1 MPVFTIKSPDGRTF
15 DVTAPDGASKEE
27 VLAYAQ
33 KQFNSGSMKKVSG
46 PDPNAIPAKVGKD
59 AWEETLRKELD
70 DNPVKAKLAAA
81 GTALSNLW
89 EGGKQLVGAGDK
101 EAIANNSIIASEN
114 PGSAL
119 VGNIALGAAS
129 GAAAPVLNT
138 ARGAV
143 AGGAVM
149 GALQPTEMDNVFAGK
164 ALNTAIGLGAGLAGN
179 KLAGYVG
186 KNADGARMAHA
197 IRKSQNAPRD
207 ATIAAARDAGYTI
220 PPTAANPTWINR
232 TLESLAG
239 KEATRQAASV
249 SNQNVTN
256 SLSRKALGMADDV
269 GLTDDALY
277 AFRGTAAQP
286 YREVSALGPQ
296 AADALEQLKQARHDA
311 TVYFKHYDRSA
322 DPASL
327 KQANSL
333 KAAAEALEQQLEQF
347 ATAAGRPELIPA
359 LREARKQVAKSYTIE
374 RALNDSTGNVDARA
388 LAAALRGGAPLS
400 DELETVARFA
410 SAFPGANRTPEAIG
424 GDGVSKLKFA
434 LSALMG
440 TSGAAAGGPLGA
452 AAGAVPFLAPDVTRS
467 LILSSPYQA
476 AMATPK
482 YGIGAGKKL
491 AEAILASRYS
501 PMGLAGGAVPS
512 LSE

>member
-1 MPVFTIKSPDGRTF
+1 MPTYEV
-15 DVTAPDGASKEE
+15 DVGGATYEVDAPDEKTAWRW
-27 VLAYAQ
+27 ANATAQ
-33 KQFNSGSMKKVSG
+33 TPTG
-46 PDPNAIPAKVGKD
+46 PDPNARQAKIGKD
-59 AWEETLRKELD
+59 AWADTLRQELR
-70 DNPVKAKLAAA
+70 DNPAQAKIAAA

-89 EGGKQLVGAGDK
+89 EGGKQLFGFGDRQ
-101 EAIANNSIIASEN
+101 AIANNNIIASEN

-119 VGNIALGAAS
+119 IGNIALGAAT

-143 AGGAVM
+143 VGGAVM
-149 GALQPTEMDNVFAGK
+149 GALQPTEMENVAAGK
-164 ALNTAIGLGAGLAGN
+164 LLNTAMGAGAGVAGN

-186 KNADGARMAHA
+186 NKMDQARLAQA
-197 IRKSQNAPRD
+197 IRQSQNAPRD
-207 ATIAAARDAGYTI
+207 ATIAAARDAGYTV

-256 SLSRKALGMADDV
+256 SLARKALGMADDAA
-269 GLTDDALY
+269 LTDDALS
-277 AFRGTAAQP
+277 AFRSTAAQP

-440 TSGAAAGGPLGA
+440 TSGAATGGPLGA
-452 AAGAVPFLAPDVTRS
+452 AAGALPFVAPDITRS
-467 LILSSPYQA
+467 VILSGPYQA
-476 AMATPK
+476 AMATPQ
-482 YGIGAGKKL
+482 YGVGAGKRL

>member
-1 MPVFTIKSPDGRTF
+1 MPTYEV
-15 DVTAPDGASKEE
+15 DVGGATYEVDAPDEKTAWRW
-27 VLAYAQ
+27 ANATAQ
-33 KQFNSGSMKKVSG
+33 TPTG
-46 PDPNAIPAKVGKD
+46 PDPNARQAKIGKD
-59 AWEETLRKELD
+59 AWADTLRQELR
-70 DNPVKAKLAAA
+70 DNPAQAKIAAA

-89 EGGKQLVGAGDK
+89 EGGKQLFGFGDRQ
-101 EAIANNSIIASEN
+101 AIANNNIIASEN

-119 VGNIALGAAS
+119 IGNIALGAAT

-143 AGGAVM
+143 AGGAAM
-149 GALQPTEMDNVFAGK
+149 GTLQPTEMDNVFAGK
-164 ALNTAIGLGAGLAGN
+164 LLNTAIGAGAGLAGN

-186 KNADGARMAHA
+186 KKTDGARVAQA
-197 IRKSQNAPRD
+197 IRQSQNAPRD
-207 ATIAAARDAGYTI
+207 ATIAAARDAGYAI

-277 AFRGTAAQP
+277 AFREAAAQP

-440 TSGAAAGGPLGA
+440 TSGAATGGPLGA
-452 AAGAVPFLAPDVTRS
+452 AAGALPFVAPDVTRG
-467 LILSSPYQA
+467 LILSAPYQA
-476 AMATPK
+476 GMAAPK
-482 YGIGAGKKL
+482 YGIGPGKKL